1 MSKKIIPAILIM
13 VILLSGPL
21 KARLPSA
28 GVSQSELSALLD
40 SLRKIRSDSARLNL
54 NEVFFHK
61 VYTALSSGV
70 PALVNLD
77 SVNITKA
84 GTEDGRIRI
93 ITWNIQQ
100 NNGENLYCGFISD
113 QQQLK
118 IFPLNIRKSEPVLD
132 ENQVFNSGNWPGGI
146 VYKIIDRKMGNQ
158 ARYTLLVWDGLNRRE
173 SRKYLDVLTFDKQ
186 GNPAFGSGIFKTMDG
201 IKNRIVIGYSAG
213 ASFTVSYTK
222 QKVVLSGVRKS
233 QRNVNDHMIVFDR
246 LVPMNPELEGQRW
259 SYVPVGNTHDA
270 FIWFNGFWTL
280 TEDIQAKNEASPA
293 PGSKKDK
300 KPEMGLFPRNRD

>member
-1 MSKKIIPAILIM
+1 M
-13 VILLSGPL
+13 LLSVPL
-21 KARLPSA
+21 KAQLPAA
-28 GVSQSELSALLD
+28 GISQSELSVLLD
-40 SLRKIRSDSARLNL
+40 SLRRIRTDSARLRL
-54 NEVFFHK
+54 NEIFFNK
-61 VYTALSSGV
+61 VRAALSSGA
-70 PALVNLD
+70 PTLSGLD
-77 SVNITKA
+77 SVNITKT

-93 ITWNIQQ
+93 ITWNIMQ
-100 NNGENLYCGFISD
+100 NNGENLYCGFITD
-113 QQQLK
+113 QQQQR

-132 ENQVFNSGNWPGGI
+132 ENQVFTSGNWPGGI

-158 ARYTLLVWDGLNRRE
+158 ARYTLLVWDGLSRRE

-186 GNPAFGSGIFKTMDG
+186 GNPVFGSGIFKTRDG
-201 IKNRIVIGYSAG
+201 VKNRIVIGYSSG

-280 TEDIQAKNEASPA
+280 TEDIQAKNEASPGPA
-293 PGSKKDK
+293 SKKDK
-300 KPEMGLFPRNRD
+300 KPEMDLFPRNRD